1 VTLPP
6 AGDPYQKAQEIRE
19 TVERETESDASAA
32 QQDWERVT
40 HQYGMRPFSAKP
52 AVDLRPSVNGLN
64 VIVRYI
70 TRAPQRYE
78 VKTRLFGAII
88 GLLHKP
94 AAEPVDRV

>member
-1 VTLPP
+1 MIPI
-6 AGDPYQKAQEIRE
+6 DKA
-19 TVERETESDASAA
+19 DATAA

-40 HQYGMRPFSAKP
+40 HQYGMRSFSAKP

-88 GLLHKP
+88 GLLHGP
-94 AAEPVDRV
+94 ATEPVDRV